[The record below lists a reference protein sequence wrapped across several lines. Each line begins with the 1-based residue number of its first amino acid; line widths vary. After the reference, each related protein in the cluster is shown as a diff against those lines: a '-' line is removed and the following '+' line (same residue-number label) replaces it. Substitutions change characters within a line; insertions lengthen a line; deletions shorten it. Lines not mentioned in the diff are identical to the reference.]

1 MYAAEWIESPVR
13 PPTLVKTGGKISPRG
28 SYREFITAGRYTAEP
43 DSPRDPSLEWF
54 SNQNISVNLK
64 LWMSVIRNRFS
75 YENRDQMC
83 WLFLKEPELKN
94 P

>member
-13 PPTLVKTGGKISPRG
+13 PPTLVKTGDKISPRG
-28 SYREFITAGRYTAEP
+28 SYRESTTTGRYTAEL
-43 DSPRDPSLEWF
+43 DSPRDHSLEWF
-54 SNQNISVNLK
+54 SNQNISGILK
-64 LWMSVIRNRFS
+64 FSMSIVRNSFS
-75 YENRDQMC
+75 YKNRDTMC